1 MSLFLMKEYENSG
14 KTIPE
19 FTPRN
24 IALAAAAV
32 IGQLKQGMVLFSCGY
47 ENDPYSRFE
56 VLAGMGSVDSFMVPA
71 GTCKASQLIALQKF
85 LDARPGWV
93 FCCVG
98 YDVKNGLEQLSSSNP
113 DRIGFPDLLFFRPA
127 AVVGQRMGTL
137 FTSGDP
143 VVLNALMKV
152 LQKPSEFPENPP
164 VLVHHAITGA
174 EYLEAVAKAQVHIQH
189 GDIYEM
195 NFCQEFFAETPD
207 GFSPERFWQS
217 LTEASPAPFSV
228 FCRWH
233 SHYLA
238 SASPERFIQ
247 KECNRLI
254 SQPMKGTI
262 RRGKDKKEDQLM
274 QKRLLDSEKERSE
287 NVMITDLV
295 RNDLSKVAEPGSV
308 AVDEIFG
315 VYTFPQVHQMI
326 STVSCRVKPEAA
338 FTDLLSATFPMGSMT
353 GAPKIRA
360 MQIIDELEYTKR
372 GLFSGATGYIS
383 PEGDLDMNVIIR
395 SVIGCE
401 AQKTLSFQTGG
412 AITSDSEPEEEY
424 RESLLKASAIINL
437 LNPGLKND

>member
-1 MSLFLMKEYENSG
+1 MKDSGNSG
-14 KTIPE
+14 KTTPE
-19 FTPRN
+19 FTPRS

-56 VLAGMGSVDSFMVPA
+56 VLAGIGSVDSFMVPA
-71 GTCKASQLIALQKF
+71 GAFQAGHLKELQKF
-85 LDARPGWV
+85 LNTRHGWV
-93 FCCVG
+93 FCCIG
-98 YDVKNGLEQLSSSNP
+98 YDVKNGLEQLSSANP

-137 FTSGDP
+137 FTSGDT
-143 VVLNALMKV
+143 VVLNAFMKA
-152 LQKPSEFPENPP
+152 LQQPAEFPDNPP
-164 VLVHHAITGA
+164 VQVHHAITGA
-174 EYLEAVAKAQVHIQH
+174 QYLDAIGKAKTYIQQ
-189 GDIYEM
+189 GEIYEM

-217 LTEASPAPFSV
+217 LTETSPAPFSV
-228 FCRWH
+228 FCRWNG
-233 SHYLA
+233 HYLA

-247 KECNRLI
+247 KDCNRLI
-254 SQPMKGTI
+254 SQPMKGTV
-262 RRGKDKKEDQLM
+262 RRGTDKKEDRLMLKQLVE
-274 QKRLLDSEKERSE
+274 SEKERSE

-308 AVDEIFG
+308 AVDELFG

-326 STVSCRVKPEAA
+326 STVSCRVKPETE

-372 GLFSGATGYIS
+372 GLFSGATGYVS

-395 SVIGCE
+395 SVMGCE
-401 AQKTLSFQTGG
+401 IQKTLSFQTGG

-437 LNPGLKND
+437 LNPGPKTID